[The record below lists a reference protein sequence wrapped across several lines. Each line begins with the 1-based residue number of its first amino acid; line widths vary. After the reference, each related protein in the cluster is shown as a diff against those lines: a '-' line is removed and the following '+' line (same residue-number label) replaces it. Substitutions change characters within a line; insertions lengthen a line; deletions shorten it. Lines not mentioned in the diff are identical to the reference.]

1 MPALPPLPL
10 PRLVN
15 VESTLGCNLECV
27 MCGSHLSGVT
37 KVRRVMEPA
46 LLDRVEAQAAR
57 RAIDLSLTVAGEP
70 FMTPR
75 LSSFVA
81 VAERTGASLQLN
93 TNGTLLRDDPTLRRI
108 LAQSSEIRVSIDAP
122 DPAVYAS
129 IRGKAEL
136 DSVLANTRLL
146 VRLAQEAPRRPI
158 IAIAMVLMRRN
169 VALLPAMV
177 GLAHGLGADRL
188 DVAHLTVLDEA
199 MEAESLRHDPASAD
213 AALAAAAA
221 RADAL
226 GFRVSLP
233 PPMAAAPPRAGLRA
247 RARRLQ
253 RDFSRVD
260 AARVRRLGRIVAHT
274 AATRLWELRAG
285 GRVPCHFLRGAAFVS
300 IGGDVAP
307 CPMPGRPVAGNLL
320 QDDFDAIWNGPVLS
334 AMRRGFIDGAPFE
347 CCRHCSQN
355 PQGYRPDDPATV
367 RPRGYTLPRVGR
379 RS

>member
-37 KVRRVMEPA
+37 KVRRVMEPE
-46 LLDRVEAQAAR
+46 LLARVETQAAR

-70 FMTPR
+70 LMTPR
-75 LSSFVA
+75 LSQFVA
-81 VAERTGASLQLN
+81 VAERTGAALQLN
-93 TNGTLLRDDPTLRRI
+93 TNGTLLKDDPTLRRI

-122 DPAVYAS
+122 DAGVYAS
-129 IRGKAEL
+129 IRGKADLET
-136 DSVLANTRLL
+136 VLANTRLL
-146 VRLAQEAPRRPI
+146 VRLAHAGPRRPI

-169 VALLPAMV
+169 AALLPQMV
-177 GLAHGLGADRL
+177 DLAHGLGADRL

-199 MEAESLRHDPASAD
+199 MDAESLRHDPAGAD
-213 AALAAAAA
+213 AALAAAAL

-233 PPMAAAPPRAGLRA
+233 PPMAAPPRPAGLRA
-247 RARRLQ
+247 RARRLG
-253 RDFSRVD
+253 RDLARLD
-260 AARVRRLGRIVAHT
+260 AARVARVGRIAAHT
-274 AATRLWELRAG
+274 LATRVWELRAG

-300 IGGDVAP
+300 IGGDVSP

-320 QDDFDAIWNGPVLS
+320 QQDFDAIWNGPILS
-334 AMRRGFIDGAPFE
+334 AMRQGFIDGRPFD

-355 PQGYRPDDPATV
+355 PRGYRPDDPATV

>member
-1 MPALPPLPL
+1 LPL

-37 KVRRVMEPA
+37 KVRRVMEPE
-46 LLDRVEAQAAR
+46 LLARVETQAAR

-70 FMTPR
+70 LMTPR
-75 LSSFVA
+75 LSQFVA
-81 VAERTGASLQLN
+81 VAERTGAALQLN
-93 TNGTLLRDDPTLRRI
+93 TNGTLLKDDPTLRRI

-122 DPAVYAS
+122 DAGVYAS
-129 IRGKAEL
+129 IRGKADLET
-136 DSVLANTRLL
+136 VLANTRLL
-146 VRLAQEAPRRPI
+146 VRLAHAGPRRPI

-169 VALLPAMV
+169 AALLPQMV
-177 GLAHGLGADRL
+177 DLAHGLGADRL

-199 MEAESLRHDPASAD
+199 MDAESLRHDPAGAD
-213 AALAAAAA
+213 AALAAAAL

-233 PPMAAAPPRAGLRA
+233 PPMAAPPRPAGLRA
-247 RARRLQ
+247 RARRLG
-253 RDFSRVD
+253 RDLARLD
-260 AARVRRLGRIVAHT
+260 AARVARVGRIAAHT
-274 AATRLWELRAG
+274 LATRVWELRAG

-300 IGGDVAP
+300 IGGDVSP

-320 QDDFDAIWNGPVLS
+320 QQDFDAIWNGPVLS
-334 AMRRGFIDGAPFE
+334 AMRQGFIDGRPFD

-355 PQGYRPDDPATV
+355 PRGYRPDDPATV